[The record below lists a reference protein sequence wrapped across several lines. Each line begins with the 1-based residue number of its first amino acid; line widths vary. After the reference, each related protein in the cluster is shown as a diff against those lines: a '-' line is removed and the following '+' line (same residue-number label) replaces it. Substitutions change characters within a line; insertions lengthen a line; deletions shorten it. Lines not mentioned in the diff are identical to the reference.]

1 MMGALRSRAGRASP
15 PRAAVI
21 AGAVLVTAALLALA
35 FWRSNAGTEEPD
47 LPAAPAATVETPAA
61 DPATASPAAGAPAAT
76 PSPAA
81 ASPPSP
87 TAAATPAPEPP
98 ALVSISPEGLV
109 PRLATI
115 TLAFPEP
122 PPEADAARFV
132 SIEPPVEGSFAWV
145 DERTLLFQPA
155 WPGWLRGQR
164 YEVLVK
170 AAGTGLPDDEVH
182 AFTVEGQL
190 EVAYVIP
197 AEGDRE
203 VPANAQ
209 ILVQFNRS
217 VAALTVLQEGPG
229 PDVLEIDPPL
239 EGRGEWLNTSLYR
252 FIPAALAPSTE
263 YRVRIPAGLT
273 SAADGVLLED
283 HEWSFRTIGPA
294 VTSVWPGPNS
304 RFVELDTA
312 VVIAFNQPMSRA
324 SVEAGVTFRE
334 SFPDDS
340 RKEALDPFAIEPGVV
355 PVRYRWNE
363 DGSVVTLEPIGELDL
378 STSYE
383 VAAPAGLQGAAGW
396 ATPTGL
402 ESQFRTVDYPRLVRT
417 RPGNGAT
424 ARLDWYYNYYCECH
438 DIDLEYNNPMDGES
452 FEGRVSVSGID
463 EEDIW
468 ISSSG
473 GRWVAIGAP
482 LEYSTSY
489 TVTIAEG
496 ARDRGGRVLP
506 AYEFSFTTQAPPPP
520 SRRLQF
526 SLPGRFLTYSA
537 SADAEVYFHSRSY
550 SRVLFKLHPLT
561 DSEAVTLIGRGY
573 FDTYG
578 YDSEGR
584 RILVPFVPSLPERRS
599 WWEEIPE
606 EKRDTL
612 QLYSTSLGEGE
623 PLPRGDYL
631 LYAAGERYVIS
642 VVDTAIVT
650 KQSYDQLLVWALD
663 YETGRPLAGEPVAV
677 ARKTATTDADGLAQ
691 VYGSYGRDLVRL
703 TSGGRHGVATTDWQ
717 QGSEPWQLDIPVH
730 EFSPRLRGHLYTD
743 RPIYRPGETVSFK
756 GVVRFDDDAAYS
768 LPSEDPDLLVRVR
781 DPRYAALPDIRVRM
795 NDLGTVAGSFV
806 LPEDAP
812 TGTYYLSLAG
822 ENGGITRTSFTVAE
836 FRVPEFRVEVEVEG
850 AHFIDGETIP
860 AEAIATFFFG
870 GAVGEAHVDWAA
882 LASPAPFSVAGY
894 RGYSFHDYDIY
905 HGYYGYYDYYGQAI
919 RSQGSA
925 RTDAAGVARFDV
937 PAGIQGH
944 EGPQL
949 FTISAT
955 VTDANAQ
962 AVAGSANV
970 TVHPARWY
978 AGIRPESYVARAG
991 EPTTVHLVTAD
1002 VEANIA
1008 PNRPVTVRAIHREW
1022 VTTKERTSRG
1032 RRYYSTP
1039 VETEIE
1045 TWTVTTGADGE
1056 AGIEFTPPEAGTFRL
1071 VAESVDEEGRVARS
1085 SRFLWASG
1093 TQWARWRI
1101 RTDDT
1106 IELIADR
1113 ERYEVGDVAEVL
1125 VPAPFP
1131 GATALVT
1138 VERGRILSR
1147 EVRAFE
1153 TNSEVLR
1160 IPIEDHHV
1168 PNVYVGV
1175 VLYRPPTDEDPLP
1188 RYHVGYVELPVSTAS
1203 RELEVR
1209 IEPERERAVP
1219 GETVRYEVEV
1229 TDWLGRGVEAEVSVA
1244 IVDEAVLS
1252 LADEVG
1258 PDGMAA
1264 FWFQRALGVYTASSL
1279 SVSVNRT
1286 NDVISEPEEESIGK
1300 GAGADPRVRSDFRH
1314 TALWIGQLTTDAN
1327 GRASFELDLPD
1338 NATTWR
1344 AQARAVSGA
1353 RQFGESTSEL
1363 LVTQPL
1369 LVRPALPRFLRV
1381 GDEVTLRTLVRNG
1394 TASARDVNVTLAAEG
1409 VVLEDGGPLTAR
1421 IAPDG
1426 STMFEWP
1433 ARVVEAGAATVRFS
1447 AVATGGHGDAV
1458 ELSIPVHLDVTP
1470 ETTATGGVVD
1480 GAVAVEA
1487 VYLPDYVIPDSGSL
1501 ELSLQASLVGAI
1513 EGELRYLRP
1522 PPPWKG
1528 PEGYERIASRVI
1540 ATVAVERSKGSLTS
1554 AQSSQLRADLTA
1566 LVSGQRYDGGWA
1578 WCRKHCRTNL
1588 WVTAWVLVALG
1599 EARDAGHAVPAHT
1612 LTNTSRLFTSHVNRW
1627 TDYERPPDP
1636 NQHAFL
1642 LYGLARGGAGD
1653 TSSAAAGALR
1663 ALVEQDRSKLTN
1675 WARAY
1680 AILGLL
1686 ATGHEPEHQAVRALL
1701 NDLTA
1706 ATIASANGNHWEDER
1721 HAGSMHGRPVRSTAL
1736 VLRAL
1741 TEAAPRHPL
1750 IEETA
1755 RWLVLARSDG
1765 RWETT
1770 VERAQGM
1777 ASLGAFAHLTGE
1789 NRGVYD
1795 YRVLLNTA
1803 AILEGAF
1810 NVPAGDYRDGTEIAL
1825 EELPPGEI
1833 SRVQFQRDASREGRL
1848 YYTLNLRYV
1857 TPAQEIEALNRGFA
1871 VSHRYTLLD
1880 DPDTPI
1886 TSAPLGAVVRVT
1898 VTVLA
1903 PHERLFTKV
1912 EDPLPAGLEPI
1923 DPRLNIVPPELRLQL
1938 EQDRRDAYYGS
1949 APRYF
1954 APWYAWYYN
1963 PWIHV
1968 DIRDDR
1974 LTLLAT
1980 RLPKGVH
1987 EYVYYA
1993 RATTPGDFFVAPAY
2007 AEETYF
2013 PEVFGR
2019 GDSSRFTIHEAE

>member
-1 MMGALRSRAGRASP
+1 MMGALRTRLGGVSRR
-15 PRAAVI
+15 RAAAI

-35 FWRSNAGTEEPD
+35 FWRAGPGTDEPD
-47 LPAAPAATVETPAA
+47 LPAAPEATAEAQTAT
-61 DPATASPAAGAPAAT
+61 PATASPAAAAPGAT
-76 PSPAA
+76 PSPPATA
-81 ASPPSP
+81 TPSA
-87 TAAATPAPEPP
+87 TTAATPAPEAP
-98 ALVSISPEGLV
+98 APVSISPEGLV

-115 TLAFPEP
+115 TLAFQEP
-122 PPEADAARFV
+122 PAEADAARFV
-132 SIEPPVEGSFAWV
+132 SIEPPIEGAFVWL

-164 YEVLVK
+164 YEVLIK
-170 AAGTGLPDDEVH
+170 AAGTGLPDDQVH

-229 PDVLEIDPPL
+229 PEVLEIDPPL

-252 FIPAALAPSTE
+252 FIPTALAPSTE
-263 YRVRIPAGLT
+263 YRVRIRADLT
-273 SAADGVLLED
+273 LAADGVLPED

-294 VTSVWPGPNS
+294 VTRVSPGPHS
-304 RFVELDTA
+304 RFVEPDTS
-312 VVIAFNQPMSRA
+312 VVIAFNQPMDRA
-324 SVEAGVTFRE
+324 SVEAGVIFLE
-334 SFPDDS
+334 SFPQAS
-340 RKEALDPFAIEPGVV
+340 RQEEPGRFAIEPGVV

-363 DGSVVTLEPIGELDL
+363 DGSAVTLEPIAELDL
-378 STSYE
+378 DRSYE
-383 VAAPAGLQGAAGW
+383 VVAPAGLLGAVGW

-402 ESQFRTVDYPRLVRT
+402 ESQFRTVAYPRLVKT
-417 RPGNGAT
+417 RPGRGET
-424 ARLDWYYNYYCECH
+424 AANLDSYYSYYCDCH
-438 DIDLEYNNPMDGES
+438 DIQITYSNPMDGES
-452 FEGRVSVSGID
+452 FEGRVSISGID
-463 EEDIW
+463 EDDIW
-468 ISSSG
+468 ISSG
-473 GRWVAIGAP
+473 GRQVSIGAP

-496 ARDRGGRVLP
+496 GRDRGGRVLP

-520 SRRLQF
+520 RPWLEF
-526 SLPGRFLTYSA
+526 SLPGQFVTYSA
-537 SADAEVYFHSRSY
+537 SADAEVYFHSRHY
-550 SRVLFKLHPLT
+550 SSVLFRLHPLT
-561 DSEAVTLIGRGY
+561 DSEAVTLLSRGSI
-573 FDTYG
+573 DTYR
-578 YDSEGR
+578 YDSQGR
-584 RILVPFVPSLPERRS
+584 SIRVPFVPSLPELRS
-599 WWEEIPE
+599 WWEDIPA
-606 EKRDTL
+606 EKKDTL
-612 QLYSTSLGEGE
+612 HLHSTSLGDGE
-623 PLPRGDYL
+623 PLPGGDYL
-631 LYAAGERYVIS
+631 LYAGGVKYVLS

-650 KQSYDQLLVWALD
+650 KQSYDELLVWALD
-663 YETGRPLAGEPVAV
+663 HETGEPLAGEALAV
-677 ARKTATTDADGLAQ
+677 GRERATTDADGLAQ
-691 VYGSYGRDLVRL
+691 VNASYGRELVRT
-703 TSGGRHGVATTDWQ
+703 TSAGRHGTAVTSWQ
-717 QGSEPWQLDIPVH
+717 RGSEPWQLDIPVYQ
-730 EFSPRLRGHLYTD
+730 FSPRLRGHLYTD
-743 RPIYRPGETVSFK
+743 RPIYRPGETVHFK

-768 LPSEDPDLLVRVR
+768 LPSGDLDLVVTARG
-781 DPRYAALPDIRVRM
+781 PRYTPLPEIRSRP
-795 NDLGTVAGSFV
+795 NELGTIAGSLV

-812 TGTYYLSLAG
+812 TGTYYVELTDETDG
-822 ENGGITRTSFTVAE
+822 WTRITSTSFTVAE
-836 FRVPEFRVEVEVEG
+836 FRVPEFRVEVEADG
-850 AHFIDGETIP
+850 ADFIDGETIP
-860 AEAIATFFFG
+860 TEAIATFFFG
-870 GAVGEAHVDWAA
+870 GAVGEAEGEWAA
-882 LASPAPFSVAGY
+882 LASPASFSVPGY
-894 RGYSFHDYDIY
+894 QGYSFHDYDA
-905 HGYYGYYDYYGQAI
+905 YYRYWYGQSV

-937 PAGIQGH
+937 PAEIHGD
-944 EGPQL
+944 EGPQR

-955 VTDANAQ
+955 VIDANAQ
-962 AVAGSANV
+962 AVAGSTTV

-991 EPTTVHLVTAD
+991 EPATVHLVTAD
-1002 VEANIA
+1002 IEANIA

-1056 AGIEFTPPEAGTFRL
+1056 AEIAFTPPEAGTYRL
-1071 VAESVDEEGRVARS
+1071 VAESIDEQGRVARS
-1085 SRFLWASG
+1085 SRYLWASG
-1093 TQWARWRI
+1093 RQWARWRV

-1147 EVRAFE
+1147 EVRTFE

-1168 PNVYVGV
+1168 PNIYVGV
-1175 VLYRPPTDEDPLP
+1175 ALYRPPTDEDPLP

-1209 IEPERERAVP
+1209 IEPDRERAVP
-1219 GETVRYEVEV
+1219 GETVRYEVKV

-1264 FWFQRALGVYTASSL
+1264 FWFQRALGVFTGSSL
-1279 SVSVNRT
+1279 SVSVNRA
-1286 NDVISEPEEESIGK
+1286 NDVISEPEEESVGK

-1327 GRASFELDLPD
+1327 GRAGFELELPD

-1353 RQFGESTSEL
+1353 RQYGESTSEL

-1394 TASARDVNVTLAAEG
+1394 TSSARDVTVTLAAGG
-1409 VVLEDGGPLTAR
+1409 VVPEDDARLRAR

-1433 ARVVEAGAATVRFS
+1433 ARVVEAGTATVRFS
-1447 AVATGGHGDAV
+1447 AVATGGYGDAV

-1470 ETTATGGVVD
+1470 ETTATGGVVE

-1501 ELSLQASLVGAI
+1501 ELSLQASLAGAI
-1513 EGELRYLRP
+1513 EGELDFFEP
-1522 PPPWKG
+1522 PPPWQRR

-1540 ATVAVERSKGSLTS
+1540 ATIAVERSKGRLT
-1554 AQSSQLRADLTA
+1554 AGQAGQLRADLTE

-1578 WCRKHCRTNL
+1578 WCRGYCETSL

-1599 EARDAGHAVPAHT
+1599 EAHDAGYAVPSHT
-1612 LTNTSRLFTSHVNRW
+1612 LTNTNQLITSHVNRW
-1627 TDYERPPDP
+1627 TDYQRPPDP

-1642 LYGLARGGAGD
+1642 LYALAKGGVRDPAS
-1653 TSSAAAGALR
+1653 TTAGALR
-1663 ALVEQDRSKLTN
+1663 ALAEQDRAELTN
-1675 WARAY
+1675 WGRAY
-1680 AILGLL
+1680 VILGLL
-1686 ATGHEPEHQAVRALL
+1686 ATRHKPEHAAVRALL

-1721 HAGSMHGRPVRSTAL
+1721 QGGSMHGRPVRSTAL
-1736 VLRAL
+1736 ALRAL

-1755 RWLVLARSDG
+1755 RWLVLARSQG

-1795 YRVLLNTA
+1795 YSVLLNTA
-1803 AILEGAF
+1803 TVLDGAF
-1810 NVPAGDYRDGTEIAL
+1810 DVPAGDYRDGAAIAL
-1825 EELPPGEI
+1825 EELPPGAI
-1833 SRVQFQRDASREGRL
+1833 SRVQLQRDASREGRL
-1848 YYTLNLRYV
+1848 YYALNLRYV

-1880 DPDTPI
+1880 GPDTSI

-1898 VTVLA
+1898 VTVVA
-1903 PHERLFTKV
+1903 PHERLFAKV

-1923 DPRLNIVPPELRLQL
+1923 DPRLNIVSPELRLQL
-1938 EQDRRDAYYGS
+1938 EQDRRDAYHGG
-1949 APRYF
+1949 APGYF

-1963 PWIHV
+1963 PWDHV

-1974 LTLLAT
+1974 LTLLAS

-1993 RATTPGDFFVAPAY
+1993 RATTPGDFFVAPAH

-2013 PEVFGR
+2013 PDVFGR
-2019 GDSSRFTIHEAE
+2019 SDSSRFTIQGAE